1 MFSIDGNPKDRTAR
15 SSQAWVWYDPDDPT
29 DLVERYSAAVA
40 RVGNVYLSV
49 GVYREQRRAYGALS
63 YLPGIFVD
71 DYTGGAAVPA
81 SALLMT
87 SHGNAQAFW
96 YVPGGID
103 GATFHQLGK
112 AAARATGGG
121 ANSSNATH
129 LIRPPGSVNRKP
141 GRDNYRTHL
150 KENPDAPRYTVEQLR
165 AAFPHASDGGPV
177 AVPDLTSEEH
187 EQIDYWRQNATHLL
201 NDEGI
206 PRRIVPRPGRRAG
219 QTYNIL
225 RGIENVPGDGS
236 SSMWRATLMRGL
248 LLHGYPMP
256 EAIALAMHLAPPDRG
271 QDDAWLLTDALR
283 LFEKEQAKLGE
294 KYAPSASRPK
304 GQNSPVKNHQNAP
317 EPPRPRGRPRSDTLT
332 ADVLY
337 AWFCDN
343 AVGTPAK
350 VLCTV
355 GDVADELGVPR
366 SQVERAER
374 ELRRQG
380 LIMRSAKRWNSWVE
394 LPHFRPVK
402 NPQGT
407 KGRTVPAATPK
418 TGDGAAQCNEHA
430 CAGETPH
437 TPTGVCSPPNPPI
450 AGATPEVPRNY
461 REAVQRVLAKLPRAD
476 WRTVRDTCEAM
487 GFDNAPAVRQWYE
500 WAKNQKRYAREREK
514 IQQYTPK
521 ELARQLAIADKKA
534 ARVQGQGREKPTEQE
549 LKQKP
554 YWLWRWSELLT
565 EQERREEAQPTPTP
579 EPAAKPEP
587 APELPEGWRV
597 VRCDH
602 QRNILETG
610 VYWLA
615 VHDDGTMTDET
626 QYRDSAARLAW
637 AAARTDN
644 LRRTPLAAP

>member
-450 AGATPEVPRNY
+450 AGATSEAPRYEQAIRAILDKHPTARKGTVLDTAEALGCSNRGALEYWY
-461 REAVQRVLAKLPRAD
+461 RR
-476 WRTVRDTCEAM
+476 
-487 GFDNAPAVRQWYE
+487 VRQERQWE
-500 WAKNQKRYAREREK
+500 RGRAKIRQMSLQHTYRAIRSAENAISDGRRPGASEAQRNRVRFWCWRYAALVEHR
-514 IQQYTPK
+514 
-521 ELARQLAIADKKA
+521 D
-534 ARVQGQGREKPTEQE
+534 
-549 LKQKP
+549 
-554 YWLWRWSELLT
+554 ELLA
-565 EQERREEAQPTPTP
+565 AQTPP
-579 EPAAKPEP
+579 SEPEP
-587 APELPEGWRV
+587 APELPPGWRL

-644 LRRTPLAAP
+644 LRRPPLAAP